1 MINRSAHWLRRLPE
15 VFGLSL
21 LAAAANGAVFWDET
35 LQGDLSNN
43 QNAPSSNP
51 LLTPLTAGTYTV
63 GGTVNGSTDFQDWL
77 TITIQ
82 GGFQLS
88 SVTLG
93 LYTSA
98 NTISFTGVGTGTSF
112 AGSPGVA
119 GSYLGYT
126 HFGSGVPGATAGED
140 VLPDMGAGAG
150 STGFTPPLGA
160 GSYTF
165 LIQEASPTAT
175 TYRFDYQITPIPE
188 PSAGIAVGLLCAGF
202 FFHRRWSKARAA
214 ANSSA
219 S

>member
-1 MINRSAHWLRRLPE
+1 MINQSALWLRRLPE
-15 VFGLSL
+15 MFGLFL
-21 LAAAANGAVFWDET
+21 LAAAANGAVFWDES
-35 LQGDLSNN
+35 LQGDLSND
-43 QNAPSSNP
+43 QAVPTSPS
-51 LLTPLTAGTYTV
+51 LTPLTAGTYTV
-63 GGTVNGSTDFQDWL
+63 GGIVNGTGDRRDWF
-77 TITIQ
+77 TMTIQ

-88 SVTLG
+88 SVILG
-93 LYTSA
+93 VYSSA

-112 AGSPGVA
+112 AGNPDVA
-119 GSYLGYT
+119 GSYLGWT

-140 VLPDMGAGAG
+140 VLPDMGLGAG

-165 LIQEASPTAT
+165 LIQETSPTPT

-188 PSAGIAVGLLCAGF
+188 PSAGIAVGLLCAGY

-214 ANSSA
+214 TNSSA